1 MLTTFPV
8 NDNPFED
15 DGPQFPSSAGG
26 GMIAQLREAGM
37 KFLKPK
43 KAAKAIN
50 REAMGT
56 QSPRGFRKPSVKK
69 SNKPKNLRA
78 SGKGKKH
85 GSFGESYTAVKAPNK
100 GVRVA
105 ESDRRFAS
113 ALTHFHREA
122 MREKASR

>member
-8 NDNPFED
+8 NDNPFD
-15 DGPQFPSSAGG
+15 DPGPQFPRSAGG

-43 KAAKAIN
+43 KPAKTIN
-50 REAMGT
+50 KEAMGR
-56 QSPRGFRKPSVKK
+56 SSHSKPSVKK
-69 SNKPKNLRA
+69 GSKPENLRA
-78 SGKGKKH
+78 SAKSKKH
-85 GSFGESYTAVKAPNK
+85 GPLGESYTPVKAPNK

-105 ESDRRFAS
+105 ESDRRFAE

-122 MREKASR
+122 VRERNHQG